1 MKTSISII
9 ILLILTCC
17 ASTSNSRLT
26 NFYFDESPNKISKSL
41 LKSISASSQKYDL
54 TIFYT
59 SDDSRKID
67 NFLEGIK
74 GAYFFQKSIGK
85 NKKSIKFSKI
95 IKNKNFCKSI
105 KSLAGKKIIVH
116 SEKLDSSS
124 KKCLSKLNSD
134 YYLVSL
140 GEYQDLSGVTLINL
154 KNQNYLSQ
162 LISYES
168 FNLSNFIFISKDISE
183 LEKFNKNTEIG
194 DKKISEDSFALIDG
208 LKNFENQI
216 ASLFELSLSQKRKRD
231 LQKEIGDE
239 IRITPRARKD
249 ISSVI
254 VSSSSDIANRI
265 VPAFKYNLLFD
276 IDIFNLPNHFDYWN
290 PTSSVDD
297 LNGTQG
303 LEYPILLNKINLGS
317 AKFKNYSSEEKI
329 IYALGFDLINYISR
343 GNGYFGLLGEY
354 SSEENQIKIKPLKV
368 SFKDGKISQKLN

>member
-1 MKTSISII
+1 MKTSISVI

-26 NFYFDESPNKISKSL
+26 NFYFDESPNKVSKSL
-41 LKSISASSQKYDL
+41 LKSISTSSQKYDL

-59 SDDSRKID
+59 NNDSKKID
-67 NFLEGIK
+67 KFLEGVK

-95 IKNKNFCKSI
+95 IKDKNFCNTI

-116 SEKLDSSS
+116 YEKLDSSS
-124 KKCLSKLNSD
+124 KKCFSELNSD

-140 GEYQDLSGVTLINL
+140 DKYNYLSGANLINL
-154 KNQNYLSQ
+154 KNQNYLNQ
-162 LISYES
+162 LINNENFNLNNFVFISKNIAELES
-168 FNLSNFIFISKDISE
+168 FNKSNE
-183 LEKFNKNTEIG
+183 LYS
-194 DKKISEDSFALIDG
+194 KKISEDSFALING
-208 LKNFENQI
+208 SKNFESQI

-231 LQKEIGDE
+231 LQREIGNE
-239 IRITPRARKD
+239 IKITPRARKD
-249 ISSVI
+249 ISNVI
-254 VSSSSDIANRI
+254 VSSSSNIANRI

-276 IDIFNLPNHFDYWN
+276 VEIFNLPNHFDYWN
-290 PTSSVDD
+290 PSSSVDD
-297 LNGTQG
+297 LNETQG

-329 IYALGFDLINYISR
+329 IYSLGFDLINYINS

-354 SSEENQIKIKPLKV
+354 SSEENQIKISPLQV
-368 SFKDGKISQKLN
+368 SFKDGEIIQKLN

>member
-54 TIFYT
+54 TVFYAD
-59 SDDSRKID
+59 DDSRKID
-67 NFLEGIK
+67 KFLKGIK

-85 NKKSIKFSKI
+85 DKKSIKFSKI
-95 IKNKNFCKSI
+95 IMNENFCKTI

-124 KKCLSKLNSD
+124 KKCFSELNSD

-140 GEYQDLSGVTLINL
+140 DEYLYLSGVTLINL
-154 KNQNYLSQ
+154 KNQNYLNQ
-162 LISYES
+162 LIAKEN

-183 LEKFNKNTEIG
+183 LDRFNKSTEL
-194 DKKISEDSFALIDG
+194 DSKKISEDSFALIDG

-231 LQKEIGDE
+231 LQREIGNE
-239 IRITPRARKD
+239 IIVNPRARKD
-249 ISSVI
+249 ISNVI
-254 VSSSSDIANRI
+254 VSSSSNIANRI

-276 IDIFNLPNHFDYWN
+276 VEIYNLHNHCDYWN
-290 PTSSVDD
+290 TTSSVDD
-297 LNGTQG
+297 LNGTKG

-317 AKFKNYSSEEKI
+317 ANFKNYSSEEKI
-329 IYALGFDLINYISR
+329 IYSLGFDLINYISR

-354 SSEENQIKIKPLKV
+354 SSEGNEIKIKPLKV
-368 SFKDGKISQKLN
+368 SFENGNINQKLN